1 MGRPDVRCWE
11 GEPWT
16 SQRRLTALLLV
27 LAAAPIGMDHGL
39 GSQSHDA
46 DTFPPHR
53 LARIRKDSRT
63 MLESMICSNLR
74 SSDRSANPLNRRVGS
89 SVGER

>member
-1 MGRPDVRCWE
+1 
-11 GEPWT
+11 
-16 SQRRLTALLLV
+16 
-27 LAAAPIGMDHGL
+27 MDHIL

-46 DTFPPHR
+46 DTFTLHR

-63 MLESMICSNLR
+63 MLESMICANPQKAQISVPI
-74 SSDRSANPLNRRVGS
+74 AGNPLNRRVGL